1 MASDKN
7 LILGAAMAAPK
18 FNTGFVD
25 IIDREVKE
33 FTTRVEKEAKEKQA
47 RADAISADTASFI
60 EGLPGN
66 PGVELL
72 DKSLKSS
79 VEAFLAQKRT
89 NLAGLFRTRRGDT
102 VTYAPGT
109 EAYDKITREM
119 ESEER
124 AINNVLNQLKIHQ
137 ANKADFIREQNT
149 ISNYWKTNNLDMFDS
164 MKNIYLEETYG
175 NNIDT
180 NGNITINGK
189 YKITDWESG
198 ENIKRLDWGLN
209 DSGYLSELSKQFDA
223 SSSIRGQKMQK
234 GDSYDQMLSQN
245 LRNYFA
251 AQADGGKDA
260 ITSIVFDNAKILG
273 LDLLQ
278 DKEQIDKLKGLINNK
293 NYNEAI
299 ENVVSSSMDRV
310 ITHQNNLYD
319 KANDDGRGTQT
330 ERDRQALLDYLKK
343 TDSTRVDIVKDYGE
357 LTKIK
362 ENGVFESYTKLENK
376 LSQYGI
382 IVNPITDTSG
392 KNILQLELI
401 NQRNGV
407 RSLLFGNMTD
417 NQILAALDGAF
428 GAFARGIDYESIPLN
443 LRIK

>member
-1 MASDKN
+1 
-7 LILGAAMAAPK
+7 MAAPK
-18 FNTGFVD
+18 FNRGFVD

-47 RADAISADTASFI
+47 RADAITADTAAFL

-66 PGVELL
+66 PGIELL
-72 DKSLKSS
+72 DKSLKST
-79 VEAFLAQKRT
+79 VEAFLAQKRVSI
-89 NLAGLFRTRRGDT
+89 AGKFRQRRGDT

-109 EAYDKITREM
+109 EAYDNITREI
-119 ESEER
+119 EADER
-124 AINNVLNQLKIHQ
+124 AINNVLNQLKTHQ
-137 ANKADFIREQNT
+137 GNKADFIKEQNS

-175 NNIDT
+175 NTIDT

-189 YKITDWESG
+189 YKITDWKSE
-198 ENIKRLDWGLN
+198 EDVQRLDWGLN
-209 DSGYLSELSKQFDA
+209 DSGYLEALSKQFDA
-223 SSSIRGQKMQK
+223 SSSVRGQKMQK

-251 AQADGGKDA
+251 AQSDGGKDA
-260 ITSIVFDNAKILG
+260 ITSIIFDNTKILG

-293 NYNEAI
+293 NYKEAI
-299 ENVVSSSMDRV
+299 ENVISSSMNRV
-310 ITHQNNLYD
+310 ITHQNNLFD
-319 KANDDGRGTQT
+319 KANDDPRGTQT
-330 ERDRQALLDYLKK
+330 ERDRAATLDYLKK
-343 TDSTRVDIVKDYGE
+343 TDSTRVNIVQDYNN

-362 ENGVFESYTKLENK
+362 ENGVFESYLGLSDK

-382 IVNPITDTSG
+382 IVSPITDASR
-392 KNILQLELI
+392 KNILQLELY
-401 NQRNGV
+401 NQKNGA
-407 RSLLFGNMTD
+407 RSLLSGNMTE

-428 GAFARGIDYESIPLN
+428 GAFVKGIDYESIPLN
-443 LRIK
+443 MRIK

>member
-1 MASDKN
+1 
-7 LILGAAMAAPK
+7 
-18 FNTGFVD
+18 
-25 IIDREVKE
+25 
-33 FTTRVEKEAKEKQA
+33 
-47 RADAISADTASFI
+47 
-60 EGLPGN
+60 
-66 PGVELL
+66 
-72 DKSLKSS
+72 
-79 VEAFLAQKRT
+79 
-89 NLAGLFRTRRGDT
+89 
-102 VTYAPGT
+102 
-109 EAYDKITREM
+109 
-119 ESEER
+119 
-124 AINNVLNQLKIHQ
+124 
-137 ANKADFIREQNT
+137 
-149 ISNYWKTNNLDMFDS
+149 
-164 MKNIYLEETYG
+164 
-175 NNIDT
+175 
-180 NGNITINGK
+180 
-189 YKITDWESG
+189 
-198 ENIKRLDWGLN
+198 
-209 DSGYLSELSKQFDA
+209 
-223 SSSIRGQKMQK
+223 MQK

-299 ENVVSSSMDRV
+299 EVVVSSSMDRV
-310 ITHQNNLYD
+310 ITHQNNLFD

-330 ERDRQALLDYLKK
+330 ERDRAATLDYLKK
-343 TDSTRVDIVKDYGE
+343 TDSTRVDIVKDYDK

-382 IVNPITDTSG
+382 IVNPITDASG
-392 KNILQLELI
+392 KNILQLELF

-407 RSLLFGNMTD
+407 RSLLFGNMTQ

-428 GAFARGIDYESIPLN
+428 GAFAKGIDYESIPLN